1 MNEEFLKY
9 YIENQLYLQNPPMDI
24 EEFVKF
30 CKKRGINISI
40 GELELYEKEG
50 FFYPIFRTKNEFY
63 GNMFHKYVFDKCEKN
78 CINNALENGRIYL
91 PSKDIFES
99 FDSYTER
106 GKGYKISSYYSSFQ
120 IHHLQY
126 IKEKFNYLKKNFDY
140 LKKTFNIDLEDHLTD
155 ILMSIQIYSPYGRT
169 NKRFIKINSDNES
182 WKKQL
187 KKFNLE
193 ELFEI
198 NDFNINNLANCY
210 VNFCREL
217 PSYLGNED
225 TIQIFKHV
233 KWEKKKQFEGPIRLG
248 IEYLQWC
255 LMLKSCI
262 EDYLKIEIFDVDECD
277 LYDGE
282 YIIENSPANERG
294 RTTRG
299 IRNKNYINPLN
310 KKYEFNLNRH
320 KLFYLSNKLDLDYHP
335 RVLIIVEGKTEE
347 IIIPK
352 LFDFCGYKLE
362 NCMVDIINIEG
373 ISKLMSPKINFRNEN
388 KKYSNIYINN
398 YFQLIKYFLETFQ
411 TIPFFI
417 GDNENGILDKLKEGI
432 TFDSE
437 KLFFYRNNWKI
448 TEYKKSLELF
458 YSEFFEKIN
467 QEFEIETTKQIKEDL
482 IDYFDETKNINNSF
496 PEEWIHIWKHDFEM
510 DNYSTKELLI
520 AINEVC
526 ETEISMKDITELYN
540 PHNNQKGI
548 SSINDEIKDKKILI
562 NEKLFENL
570 KKDYLENDNQE
581 IAEKPIFN
589 VIDDILDIAF
599 TNYPPTNTR
608 IKYINKNIIADSIIN
623 KKNIFN
629 NKHNNS
635 R

>member
-9 YIENQLYLQNPPMDI
+9 YIENQFYIQNPPMDI

-120 IHHLQY
+120 IHHLLY
-126 IKEKFNYLKKNFDY
+126 IKEKFNYLKKNLDH
-140 LKKTFNIDLEDHLTD
+140 LKKSFNINLEDHFTD

-169 NKRFIKINSDNES
+169 NKRFIKINSDNEL

-198 NDFNINNLANCY
+198 NDFNIKNLANCY
-210 VNFCREL
+210 VNLCREL
-217 PSYLGNED
+217 PSFLGNED

-282 YIIENSPANERG
+282 YIIENPPANERG

-373 ISKLMSPKINFRNEN
+373 ISKLMSPKINNINEN
-388 KKYSNIYINN
+388 KKYSNVFINN
-398 YFQLIKYFLETFQ
+398 YFQLINYFLETFQ

-417 GDNENGILDKLKEGI
+417 GDNENDIIDKLKKGI
-432 TFDSE
+432 TFDSN
-437 KLFFYRNNWKI
+437 KLFFYKNNWKI
-448 TEYKKSLELF
+448 NEYKKSLELF
-458 YSEFFEKIN
+458 YSEFFKKIN
-467 QEFEIETTKQIKEDL
+467 QKFEIETTNQIKENL

-496 PEEWIHIWKHDFEM
+496 PNEWIHIWEHDFEI
-510 DNYSTKELLI
+510 DNYSSKELYI

-526 ETEISMKDITELYN
+526 ETETSIEDINELYN
-540 PHNNQKGI
+540 PNNDKKGI
-548 SSINDEIKDKKILI
+548 STINNEIKDKKVLI

-581 IAEKPIFN
+581 ISEKPIFK
-589 VIDDILDIAF
+589 VIDKILDIAF
-599 TNYPPTNTR
+599 LNHPPTNTKL
-608 IKYINKNIIADSIIN
+608 KYMNKRIIADSILE
-623 KKNIFN
+623 KKEIFN
-629 NKHNNS
+629 NE
-635 R
+635 

>member
-417 GDNENGILDKLKEGI
+417 GDNENDIIDKLKEGI
-432 TFDSE
+432 TFDSK

-448 TEYKKSLELF
+448 NEYKKSLELF
-458 YSEFFEKIN
+458 YSEFFKKIN
-467 QEFEIETTKQIKEDL
+467 QKFEIETTKQIKEDL

-496 PEEWIHIWKHDFEM
+496 PEEWIHIWKHDFEI
-510 DNYSTKELLI
+510 DNYSPEELHI

-540 PHNNQKGI
+540 PYNNQKGI
-548 SSINDEIKDKKILI
+548 SSINDEIKDKKVLI

-581 IAEKPIFN
+581 ISEKPIFK
-589 VIDDILDIAF
+589 VIDKILDIAF
-599 TNYPPTNTR
+599 LNHPPTNTKL
-608 IKYINKNIIADSIIN
+608 KYMNKRIIADSILE
-623 KKNIFN
+623 KKEIFN
-629 NKHNNS
+629 NE
-635 R
+635 

>member
-9 YIENQLYLQNPPMDI
+9 YIENQFYIQNPPMDI

-233 KWEKKKQFEGPIRLG
+233 KWEKKKQFEGPNRLG

-310 KKYEFNLNRH
+310 KQYEFNLNRH

-373 ISKLMSPKINFRNEN
+373 ISKLMSPKINNINEN
-388 KKYSNIYINN
+388 KKYSNVFINN
-398 YFQLIKYFLETFQ
+398 YFQLINYFLETFQ

-417 GDNENGILDKLKEGI
+417 GDNENDIIYKLKEGI
-432 TFDSE
+432 TFDSN
-437 KLFFYRNNWKI
+437 KLFFYKR
-448 TEYKKSLELF
+448 F
-458 YSEFFEKIN
+458 
-467 QEFEIETTKQIKEDL
+467 KQ
-482 IDYFDETKNINNSF
+482 F
-496 PEEWIHIWKHDFEM
+496 H
-510 DNYSTKELLI
+510 
-520 AINEVC
+520 
-526 ETEISMKDITELYN
+526 
-540 PHNNQKGI
+540 
-548 SSINDEIKDKKILI
+548 SS
-562 NEKLFENL
+562 
-570 KKDYLENDNQE
+570 
-581 IAEKPIFN
+581 
-589 VIDDILDIAF
+589 
-599 TNYPPTNTR
+599 
-608 IKYINKNIIADSIIN
+608 
-623 KKNIFN
+623 
-629 NKHNNS
+629 
-635 R
+635 